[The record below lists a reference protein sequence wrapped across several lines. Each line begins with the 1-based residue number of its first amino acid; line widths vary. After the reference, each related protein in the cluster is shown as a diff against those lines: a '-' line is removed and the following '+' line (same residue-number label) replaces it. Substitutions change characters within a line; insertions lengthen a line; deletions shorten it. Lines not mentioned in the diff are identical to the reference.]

1 MKWMFTFATLCILP
15 LHRPRPAFDRLA
27 GPFRS
32 SDRLPGIH
40 RRRQHVSELHA
51 DHRRTK
57 NLRPTVA
64 GMYNYI
70 QPLVAT
76 LVAVCWGMETFD
88 PTKICSVLLIFS
100 GVYLVTTSRS
110 RADAEKSRLQPES
123 PGNDNRIPHAAH
135 AAPRKRRRFPEISAA
150 SVRNMP
156 RRPSRTPIANEKSA
170 LFEANSYCI
179 FRNNEYL

>member
-1 MKWMFTFATLCILP
+1 MYK
-15 LHRPRPAFDRLA
+15 
-27 GPFRS
+27 
-32 SDRLPGIH
+32 
-40 RRRQHVSELHA
+40 RQLIIVGQ
-51 DHRRTK
+51 K

-123 PGNDNRIPHAAH
+123 P
-135 AAPRKRRRFPEISAA
+135 RKRQ
-150 SVRNMP
+150 
-156 RRPSRTPIANEKSA
+156 
-170 LFEANSYCI
+170 
-179 FRNNEYL
+179 

>member
-1 MKWMFTFATLCILP
+1 MDVHLRHALHP
-15 LHRPRPAFDRLA
+15 ALHRPRPAFDRLA
-27 GPFRS
+27 GPSAAAIGSLAFIVVGS
-32 SDRLPGIH
+32 TFLSYMLIIVG
-40 RRRQHVSELHA
+40 Q
-51 DHRRTK
+51 K

-76 LVAVCWGMETFD
+76 LAAVCWGMETFD

-123 PGNDNRIPHAAH
+123 P
-135 AAPRKRRRFPEISAA
+135 RKRQ
-150 SVRNMP
+150 
-156 RRPSRTPIANEKSA
+156 
-170 LFEANSYCI
+170 
-179 FRNNEYL
+179 

>member
-1 MKWMFTFATLCILP
+1 MLPFSYEGLSRTDWAALEWRAVLSLVFIVVGSTFLSYLLVIVGQK
-15 LHRPRPAFDRLA
+15 R
-27 GPFRS
+27 
-32 SDRLPGIH
+32 
-40 RRRQHVSELHA
+40 
-51 DHRRTK
+51 
-57 NLRPTVA
+57 LRPTVA

-123 PGNDNRIPHAAH
+123 P
-135 AAPRKRRRFPEISAA
+135 RKRQ
-150 SVRNMP
+150 
-156 RRPSRTPIANEKSA
+156 
-170 LFEANSYCI
+170 
-179 FRNNEYL
+179 